1 MTSLSAGPSLVVVS
15 GAGRARSISVP
26 SRGRVLG
33 RDARLGQPFST
44 DTFLSRHH
52 VLVRRIGYGIEV
64 MDLGSANGTYVNG
77 TRVRAP
83 TPLRDGDVL
92 RIGQIS
98 LKLTAPEE
106 QGEAVVTGE
115 RAVPRGWGSAGGGM
129 GA

>member
-1 MTSLSAGPSLVVVS
+1 MTSLNAGPALIVVS
-15 GAGRARSISVP
+15 GAGQVRRISVP

-44 DTFLSRHH
+44 DRFLSRHH

-83 TPLRDGDVL
+83 TPLHDGDVL

-98 LKLTAPEE
+98 LKLTAPQER
-106 QGEAVVTGE
+106 GETVATGE
-115 RAVPRGWGSAGGGM
+115 RAAPPGWRR
-129 GA
+129 

>member
-1 MTSLSAGPSLVVVS
+1 MTSLNAGPSLVVVT

-52 VLVRRIGYGIEV
+52 VLVRRVGYGIEV

-106 QGEAVVTGE
+106 RGEAVATGE
-115 RAVPRGWGSAGGGM
+115 RAAPRGWRR
-129 GA
+129 

>member
-1 MTSLSAGPSLVVVS
+1 MTSLNAGPSLIVVS
-15 GAGRARSISVP
+15 SAGQTRHISVP

-52 VLVRRIGYGIEV
+52 VLVRRIGYGIEI

-77 TRVRAP
+77 TRVRAL

-98 LKLTAPEE
+98 LKLAAPEA
-106 QGEAVVTGE
+106 QGEVMATGE
-115 RAVPRGWGSAGGGM
+115 RAAPPGWRR
-129 GA
+129 